1 MMPWQW
7 RAPLDAIYPV
17 RKAFLTPDGALWPFH
32 VVAISCIR
40 KTKIWKM
47 KQVTILCPRAAELSE
62 LQIAK
67 NLSCQ
72 MKRNAISCDST
83 ITFLNST
90 NYVEQLYT

>member
-1 MMPWQW
+1 
-7 RAPLDAIYPV
+7 V
-17 RKAFLTPDGALWPFH
+17 
-32 VVAISCIR
+32 
-40 KTKIWKM
+40 
-47 KQVTILCPRAAELSE
+47 PRAAELSE

-90 NYVEQLYT
+90 NYVEQFVHLSDYVTNYMLSYDVTNHMFLDRPTSSDKELEIDISLVKNFWSMN